1 MTTRTSS
8 GVMGRWGR
16 RIVTN
21 TDRESQDGQPSFSQA
36 ARASPAGAGSGSR
49 SVRLPLP
56 VTVISPARQSMSPSW
71 SPAASAPRRPSR
83 ASSDRIA

>member
-1 MTTRTSS
+1 MMTRTRC
-8 GVMGRWGR
+8 GVTGRWGR

-21 TDRESQDGQPSFSQA
+21 TARDPQDGRPSFSQA

-49 SVRLPLP
+49 SVLLPLP
-56 VTVISPARQSMSPSW
+56 VTVTSPARQSMSPSC

-83 ASSDRIA
+83 ASSDKIA